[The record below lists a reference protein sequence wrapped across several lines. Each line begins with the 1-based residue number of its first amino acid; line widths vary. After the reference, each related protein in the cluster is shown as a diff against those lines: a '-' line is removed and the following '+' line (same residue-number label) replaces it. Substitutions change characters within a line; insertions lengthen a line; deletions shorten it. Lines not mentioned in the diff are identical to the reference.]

1 LYLASSLTCAQ
12 ASPNLLS
19 IRLYLASSQTCAQ
32 ASSNFCFVSFV
43 LGFLTNVCSSFL
55 KLAFDSFVL
64 GFLTNVC
71 SSFLKRSFVAFVLE
85 FPVLRLFKLP
95 QTPFRSSLITFHL
108 FTFVFN
114 RFRWLF
120 FAYSVVF
127 RHWFSRMF
135 FFIRLSLT
143 LMHESTKNSSLT
155 FGIFLHSPT
164 LTRESTRKNLLR
176 FSELN
181 YAISQFSLKSLKCT
195 TEPVI
200 TCWNISTA
208 LLALKRVSQ

>member
-1 LYLASSLTCAQ
+1 VYSSF
-12 ASPNLLS
+12 PKLS
-19 IRLYLASSQTCAQ
+19 FAA
-32 ASSNFCFVSFV
+32 FV

-55 KLAFDSFVL
+55 KLSFDSFVL

-71 SSFLKRSFVAFVLE
+71 SSFLKLS
-85 FPVLRLFKLP
+85 
-95 QTPFRSSLITFHL
+95 FRSSLITFHL

-143 LMHESTKNSSLT
+143 LMHESTQNSSLILGT
-155 FGIFLHSPT
+155 EH
-164 LTRESTRKNLLR
+164 
-176 FSELN
+176 
-181 YAISQFSLKSLKCT
+181 AISQFSLMSLKCT

-200 TCWNISTA
+200 TCWNLSTA
-208 LLALKRVSQ
+208 LLALKKGCSIINKLGLINLNMKCDFI